1 MMNAYGTH
9 KLDIYHIR
17 VRETL
22 DPQFSGWLG
31 DLTLVPQENGEALL
45 VGTFADQPALRGFL
59 EQLWNLNITII
70 SVERTEKNES

>member
-1 MMNAYGTH
+1 MMNVYGTH
-9 KLDIYHIR
+9 NLDIYHIR

-22 DPQFSGWLG
+22 DPQFSGWLE
-31 DLTLVPQENGEALL
+31 DLTLVPQENGETLL

-70 SVERTEKNES
+70 SVERIEKNES